1 MNNWKNKV
9 LALAF
14 MLVFILALAA
24 CGGGGIEDLQGT
36 YVVEGDEASGIVLN
50 FTDDRFRIEMPYSE
64 IEPTI
69 TVQGNFV
76 FSGTFSVDN
85 RNRLVLFNIDEDAL
99 RDTVVD
105 MVDAFLDYMFMSD
118 PEMVELMQDPDFAE
132 MMNEIIAAE
141 MDGMVDELFDELV
154 DDIDTLTL
162 RFERNLDRLYDDD
175 ADMVFV
181 RR

>member
-24 CGGGGIEDLQGT
+24 CGGGGIEDLQGS
-36 YVVEGDEASGIVLN
+36 YVVEGDEASGMTLD
-50 FTDDRFRIEMPYSE
+50 FTGDRFRIEMPYGE
-64 IEPTI
+64 IDPTI
-69 TVQGNFV
+69 TVPGSFV
-76 FSGTFSVDN
+76 FAGTFSVDN
-85 RNRLVLFNIDEDAL
+85 RNRLVLFHIDEDAL

-105 MVDAFLDYMFMSD
+105 MVEAFLDYMFMSD
-118 PEMVELMQDPDFAE
+118 PEMVEAMQDPEFAE
-132 MMNEIIAAE
+132 IMNAAIAAE
-141 MDGMVDELFDELV
+141 MDGMVDEMFDELV
-154 DDIDTLTL
+154 DDIETLTL